1 MEWVVKTRDPK
12 NLDRANEAASDGR
25 DWFCQESYQ
34 RRRRGGCSPEGN
46 KYPREKERKEASQ
59 RNQYSE
65 AKKIEFGKSESSGTP
80 GDLGSGYSSLPD
92 NSVQGD

>member
-1 MEWVVKTRDPK
+1 MAVTGSARKVIK
-12 NLDRANEAASDGR
+12 
-25 DWFCQESYQ
+25 
-34 RRRRGGCSPEGN
+34 GGCSSPEGN
-46 KYPREKERKEASQ
+46 KYPREKKERKEASQ

-65 AKKIEFGKSESSGTP
+65 AKKLEFGKSESSGTP